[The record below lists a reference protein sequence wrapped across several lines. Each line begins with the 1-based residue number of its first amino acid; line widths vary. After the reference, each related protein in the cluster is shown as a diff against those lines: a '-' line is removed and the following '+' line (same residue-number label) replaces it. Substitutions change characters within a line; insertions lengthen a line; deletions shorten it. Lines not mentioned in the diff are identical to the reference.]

1 MNQNMICSEK
11 FGGDAGGKVVVVVL
25 MVNIEQGQVMQFSK
39 CEIMT
44 RLTVSLEK
52 ANDLWD

>member
-11 FGGDAGGKVVVVVL
+11 FGGDAGGKVVVL